1 MSYRNYTEQRE
12 QTAAGS
18 VSELRSIMRNVY
30 LWMTGGLALTGIVA
44 LLVSRSPGIMSALVS
59 NRGLFIVL
67 FIAEIGLVIY
77 LSARIQKMKP
87 GTAVLGF
94 ITYAALNGITL
105 SLILLAYTG
114 VTIATAFFVTAGT
127 FAGMS
132 VYGSVTKRDLSK
144 IGSYLMMA
152 LIGIIIASVV
162 NLFLRS
168 SALYWVVSYLGVA
181 VFLGLTAWDTQI
193 IKGWSDSLSGK
204 VSEGEYVKISIL
216 GALKLYLDFI
226 NLFLFFL
233 RIFGRRN

>member
-1 MSYRNYTEQRE
+1 MSYRNYMTQEKQAE
-12 QTAAGS
+12 TPGVAAT
-18 VSELRSIMRNVY
+18 RNIMRNVY
-30 LWMTGGLALTGIVA
+30 LWMTGGLALTAVIA
-44 LLVSRSPGIMSALVS
+44 LLVGRSEALVSTLVS
-59 NRGLFIVL
+59 NRGLFILL
-67 FIAEIGLVIY
+67 FVIEIGLVIY
-77 LSARIQKMKP
+77 LSARIRKMKP
-87 GTAVLGF
+87 GAAVFGF

-132 VYGSVTKRDLSK
+132 IYGSLTKRDLSK

-162 NLFLRS
+162 NIFLRS
-168 SALYWVVSYLGVA
+168 SVLYYAISYIGVF
-181 VFLGLTAWDTQI
+181 VFLGLTAWDTQV
-193 IKGWSDSLSGK
+193 IKGWSDSMSGRI
-204 VSEGEYVKISIL
+204 SEGDYVKLSIL

-233 RIFGRRN
+233 RIFGRRS

>member
-1 MSYRNYTEQRE
+1 MSYRNYMTQQERTEGFSV
-12 QTAAGS
+12 TAT
-18 VSELRSIMRNVY
+18 RNIMRNVY
-30 LWMTGGLALTGIVA
+30 LWMTGGLALTGVIA
-44 LLVSRSPGIMSALVS
+44 LLVSRSETFVQTLVS
-59 NRGLFIVL
+59 NRGMFILLFVI
-67 FIAEIGLVIY
+67 EIGLVIY
-77 LSARIQKMKP
+77 LTARIRKMKP
-87 GTAVLGF
+87 GAAVFGF

-132 VYGSVTKRDLSK
+132 IYGSVTKRDLSR

-162 NLFLRS
+162 NIFLRS
-168 SALYWVVSYLGVA
+168 SALYYAVSYIGVF

-193 IKGWSDSLSGK
+193 IKKWSDSLSGR
-204 VSEGEYVKISIL
+204 VSEGEYVKLSIL

-233 RIFGRRN
+233 SIFGWRS